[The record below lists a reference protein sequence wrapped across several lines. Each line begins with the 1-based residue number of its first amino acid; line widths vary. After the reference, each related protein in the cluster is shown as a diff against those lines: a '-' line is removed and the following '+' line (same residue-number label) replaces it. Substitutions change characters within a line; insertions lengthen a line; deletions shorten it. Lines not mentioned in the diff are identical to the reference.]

1 MDISKIL
8 EYQKLDSELFKIEKS
23 LRDNEDKKIVNQ
35 MQQNAKIAQE
45 RSFKL
50 DEKAKEL
57 EKEFSVAENQYEI
70 QRKKMDEIFAK
81 DIDKLSKEEVE
92 RLVKLKDK
100 LSQNLAILERNFA
113 KLAESMNSLLSD
125 FNKTKNAYQMA
136 REQYGKSKLSFDKAQ
151 SDVQP
156 RKEEISKQLTNL
168 EKGIDSK
175 IIEAYKKRRAENIFP
190 VVVPLTSNC
199 CGGCRMELSMA
210 NLSKLKDEKVLTC
223 EHCHRI
229 IYAKD

>member
-1 MDISKIL
+1 MDINKIL
-8 EYQKLDSELFKIEKS
+8 EYQKLDSELFKIEKA
-23 LRDNEDKKIVNQ
+23 LRDNEDKKIANQ
-35 MQQNAKIAQE
+35 MQQNAKVAQE

-57 EKEFSVAENQYEI
+57 EKEFSTAKAQYEI
-70 QRKKMDEIFAK
+70 QRKKMEEVFAK
-81 DIDKLSKEEVE
+81 DVDTLPKEEVE
-92 RLVKLKDK
+92 KLVKLKDK

-113 KLAESMNSLLSD
+113 KLAENMNSLLSD

-136 REQYGKSKLSFDKAQ
+136 KEQYGKSRQNFDKAQ

-156 RKEEISKQLTNL
+156 RKEEIAQQLKQL
-168 EKGIDSK
+168 EKGIDPK
-175 IIEAYKKRRAENIFP
+175 IVEAYKKRRSENIFP

-229 IYAKD
+229 IFAKD

>member
-57 EKEFSVAENQYEI
+57 EKEFSVTKNQYEI

-100 LSQNLAILERNFA
+100 LSQNLVILERNFA

-136 REQYGKSKLSFDKAQ
+136 REQYSKSKLNFDKAQ
-151 SDVQP
+151 NEVQP
-156 RKEEISKQLTNL
+156 RKEEISKQLANL

-199 CGGCRMELSMA
+199 CGGCRVELSMA